1 MKTIKKN
8 KQKGGV
14 ENDDILKFLNDIPV
28 LKNLPVEKIKEEAKK
43 YNLTETLNE
52 VLEIWNN
59 KAVQNFITNPAN
71 IKTLAS
77 GNMAE
82 KIKLGTKFATTNPM
96 LALKIGGMIKKY
108 SKLISLVKN
117 IGNIGISIP
126 TFGNENAN
134 EANTANAANAASTTS
149 TVINETQN
157 PSIVSRNAP
166 PEGPNDASS
175 KPNMSGDTSNNQSKN
190 GKSFDI
196 DASLNKALYY
206 LIVFIVFVMIGIAV
220 VVVAILSIYNYVT
233 FSYYTMYEF
242 LISSDEINAEKLF
255 IRDTYSFK
263 LLNYIFCQG
272 QEDMP
277 ASKDCGSSGV
287 GYYIEYFFRM
297 IIPADDCDSE
307 SKVYIYGLNRFFNFC
322 MKLFYLI
329 FIIIFIQLL
338 AYIIIYAFLGGLR
351 NYEIKGQTMFSYLTT
366 RGILYVYIMLL
377 IFVYCLA
384 HAIHFKFS
392 FIDNVYDRIFKIYEE
407 YRKLDLYV
415 NGEAKAIE
423 GEKAFLNFLIT
434 SSIYNI
440 GNDAVAT
447 TYNHKDK
454 IIEEI
459 KDSDSMQVQS
469 TKLFLYTL
477 YRYVVEHNNGSD
489 VEIVKKLNE
498 VVLQKVSEGDTGPLK
513 HTMREFFKLNIDT
526 DTMKNDINNIVIAI
540 GSDIAAAKNKA
551 TPKPNPEVANQ
562 FTGFNFETDAS
573 ATNTTSVKYHLAT
586 KLSAFYRNIET
597 SSQINFDDVIYYMN
611 MHIII
616 EWIVNAVFI
625 LLILLVIYFNQDQ
638 SPLIKR
644 FVILATALIV
654 SIIDEIKTGLL
665 GI

>member
-1 MKTIKKN
+1 
-8 KQKGGV
+8 
-14 ENDDILKFLNDIPV
+14 
-28 LKNLPVEKIKEEAKK
+28 
-43 YNLTETLNE
+43 
-52 VLEIWNN
+52 
-59 KAVQNFITNPAN
+59 
-71 IKTLAS
+71 
-77 GNMAE
+77 
-82 KIKLGTKFATTNPM
+82 
-96 LALKIGGMIKKY
+96 
-108 SKLISLVKN
+108 
-117 IGNIGISIP
+117 
-126 TFGNENAN
+126 
-134 EANTANAANAASTTS
+134 
-149 TVINETQN
+149 
-157 PSIVSRNAP
+157 
-166 PEGPNDASS
+166 
-175 KPNMSGDTSNNQSKN
+175 
-190 GKSFDI
+190 
-196 DASLNKALYY
+196 
-206 LIVFIVFVMIGIAV
+206 
-220 VVVAILSIYNYVT
+220 
-233 FSYYTMYEF
+233 
-242 LISSDEINAEKLF
+242 
-255 IRDTYSFK
+255 
-263 LLNYIFCQG
+263 
-272 QEDMP
+272 
-277 ASKDCGSSGV
+277 
-287 GYYIEYFFRM
+287 
-297 IIPADDCDSE
+297 
-307 SKVYIYGLNRFFNFC
+307 
-322 MKLFYLI
+322 
-329 FIIIFIQLL
+329 
-338 AYIIIYAFLGGLR
+338 
-351 NYEIKGQTMFSYLTT
+351 
-366 RGILYVYIMLL
+366 
-377 IFVYCLA
+377 
-384 HAIHFKFS
+384 
-392 FIDNVYDRIFKIYEE
+392 
-407 YRKLDLYV
+407 LDLYV

-551 TPKPNPEVANQ
+551 TPKPKPEVANQ
-562 FTGFNFETDAS
+562 FTGFNFEADAS
-573 ATNTTSVKYHLAT
+573 ATDTTSVKYHLAT